1 MDDKTF
7 EMLEK
12 IYSEVLNANKK
23 VDDTNKR
30 LDSIEKEVNRLGA
43 VIDGDV
49 ATKVSALFDG
59 YKVSIEN
66 DKSLD
71 EKLDKLQMDVNNIT
85 IKTASN
91 DNKIIELSRNLKEV
105 K

>member
-1 MDDKTF
+1 MDEKTF

-12 IYSEVLNANKK
+12 IYSEVLNTNKK
-23 VDDTNKR
+23 VDTTNKR
-30 LDSIEKEVNRLGA
+30 LDSIEKEVNRLSA
-43 VIDGDV
+43 TIDGDISN
-49 ATKVSALFDG
+49 KISALFDG

-66 DKSLD
+66 DKVID